1 MKKIQNHLKT
11 NGWKAQKSAPEGL
24 LLFLVFLLTIQLFSC
39 GQVVGWTDTD
49 ETAPSVKFVTPADD
63 STGVALNA
71 SISATFSETMDSSTF
86 STSSFTLFKGTTA
99 VTGAVVYSG
108 ETAIFTPGI
117 ILDPETEYV
126 ATVTNKVKDLAGN
139 FLAQDFEWK
148 FTTGETP
155 ETVPP
160 EVIATIPFG
169 DATGAALDTEISA
182 VFSETMNPLTITENN
197 FTLLDGTTPVEG
209 TVSYVGVTA
218 TFVPENNLD
227 QNKLYTATIH
237 TGVTD
242 IAGNGMTDNYTWSF
256 TTGDTIDDVRPE
268 ITSTFPKD
276 GDIEI
281 TLDSTVSAIFSEAM
295 NPLTINSATFIL
307 KYGTT
312 IIEGS
317 IFIIGNRVVFDPE
330 NDLMAETEYTA
341 TVTSLVTDLAGNT
354 MEDDFV
360 WKFTTG
366 KDLTLLPPVI
376 ISTIPL
382 DEAIDVSIDTDIS
395 AEFSKEMDILT
406 ITDLTFL
413 VTDDLLAPV
422 DGIVAYDVLTKTAT
436 FTPDNDL
443 ELDTEYTV
451 TITTGVED
459 LAGIAM
465 EMDFVWTFTT
475 DTAPT
480 VISTIPLDGATD
492 VAIDTEISAE
502 FSEDMN
508 GLTITDMTFL
518 VTDDSLAS
526 VDGMVDYDALT
537 KTVTFTPD
545 SDLLLD
551 TEYTATI
558 TADVENLT
566 GTSMEMDFV
575 WTFSTGAGTV
585 DLKLISPFA
594 IASAAGIDN
603 TGATHI
609 NGDVVLDPNF
619 TCNDVPGV
627 HDGGFGLCDGKAPTI
642 NGTVIT
648 NQYPDTVTSAA
659 ILADLTAAYLSIMKA
674 NLPGAIVLGCGTI
687 GSNGDAGALIGCAG
701 NSTLA
706 PGVYISSSDS
716 SIGITGI
723 LTLDGQGDNNAE
735 FIFQAP
741 SSTLVTASGAAGF
754 PLSEIR
760 LINGARASNVWWQ
773 VGSSATI
780 GAYSIFQ
787 GNILADSSITMETGA
802 TSCGRLLAGAF
813 TTSGAFIFDSNL
825 VSVPGN
831 GCPK

>member
-1 MKKIQNHLKT
+1 
-11 NGWKAQKSAPEGL
+11 
-24 LLFLVFLLTIQLFSC
+24 
-39 GQVVGWTDTD
+39 
-49 ETAPSVKFVTPADD
+49 
-63 STGVALNA
+63 
-71 SISATFSETMDSSTF
+71 MD
-86 STSSFTLFKGTTA
+86 
-99 VTGAVVYSG
+99 V
-108 ETAIFTPGI
+108 
-117 ILDPETEYV
+117 
-126 ATVTNKVKDLAGN
+126 
-139 FLAQDFEWK
+139 
-148 FTTGETP
+148 
-155 ETVPP
+155 
-160 EVIATIPFG
+160 
-169 DATGAALDTEISA
+169 
-182 VFSETMNPLTITENN
+182 LTITDLT
-197 FTLLDGTTPVEG
+197 FLVTDDILAPVGGVVAYDTLTK
-209 TVSYVGVTA
+209 TA
-218 TFVPENNLD
+218 TFNP
-227 QNKLYTATIH
+227 
-237 TGVTD
+237 
-242 IAGNGMTDNYTWSF
+242 
-256 TTGDTIDDVRPE
+256 
-268 ITSTFPKD
+268 
-276 GDIEI
+276 
-281 TLDSTVSAIFSEAM
+281 DSD
-295 NPLTINSATFIL
+295 LL
-307 KYGTT
+307 
-312 IIEGS
+312 
-317 IFIIGNRVVFDPE
+317 FD
-330 NDLMAETEYTA
+330 TEYT
-341 TVTSLVTDLAGNT
+341 VTITTGVEDLTGIAMT
-354 MEDDFV
+354 LDYI
-360 WKFTTG
+360 WTFTTVS
-366 KDLTLLPPVI
+366 DIENLPPTI

-382 DEAIDVSIDTDIS
+382 DKAIDVAIDTDIS
-395 AEFSKEMDILT
+395 AQFSEEMDVLT

-413 VTDDLLAPV
+413 VTDDLLA
-422 DGIVAYDVLTKTAT
+422 
-436 FTPDNDL
+436 
-443 ELDTEYTV
+443 
-451 TITTGVED
+451 
-459 LAGIAM
+459 
-465 EMDFVWTFTT
+465 
-475 DTAPT
+475 
-480 VISTIPLDGATD
+480 
-492 VAIDTEISAE
+492 
-502 FSEDMN
+502 
-508 GLTITDMTFL
+508 
-518 VTDDSLAS
+518 S
-526 VDGMVDYDALT
+526 VDGVVNYDALT
-537 KTVTFTPD
+537 KTATFTPD

-566 GTSMEMDFV
+566 GTTMEMDFV

-627 HDGGFGLCDGKAPTI
+627 HDGGFGLCDGKPPTI

-701 NSTLA
+701 NATLA

-723 LTLDGQGDNNAE
+723 LTLDGGGDNNAE

-754 PLSEIR
+754 PLSEIK